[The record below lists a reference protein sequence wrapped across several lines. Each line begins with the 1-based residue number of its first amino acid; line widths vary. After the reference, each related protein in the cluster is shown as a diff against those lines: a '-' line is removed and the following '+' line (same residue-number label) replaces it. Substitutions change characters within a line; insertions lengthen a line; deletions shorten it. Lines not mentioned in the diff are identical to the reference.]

1 MLGWSHGGMETYL
14 ALTKTKRIR
23 SAVVGSGLT
32 DLISSATVRNGQVL
46 TGTDV
51 KSQVLS
57 SFNRK
62 KS

>member
-1 MLGWSHGGMETYL
+1 METYL